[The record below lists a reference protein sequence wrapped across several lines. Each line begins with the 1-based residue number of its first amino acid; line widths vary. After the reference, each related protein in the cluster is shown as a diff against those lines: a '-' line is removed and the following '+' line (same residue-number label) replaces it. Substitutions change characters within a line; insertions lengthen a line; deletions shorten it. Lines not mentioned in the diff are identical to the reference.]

1 MPGRIVV
8 PGELITEE
16 RKLRGSH
23 THIQGGKIYS
33 DCLGLSREGNDKV
46 SVIPLQGK
54 YMPYMNDVIIGVI
67 VDERMAVYIVD
78 INSYYNAVI
87 PKRLLRDPLRVGSTI
102 CAKIISVNEVNE
114 ADLTGIREFFGGEIF
129 LVSPVKV
136 PRIIGRNNS
145 MLEVLRKGTG
155 STIMVGRN
163 GRVWAKDGNIEL
175 LVEALDKIQRESH
188 TEHLTSRMEEF
199 FGGKLKGGARKD
211 MLKPEL
217 KKGSE
222 AKK

>member
-16 RKLRGSH
+16 RKARGSH
-23 THIQGGKIYS
+23 THMHAGKIYS
-33 DCLGLSREGNDKV
+33 DCVGLAREGGERV

-54 YMPYMNDVIIGVI
+54 YMPYRNDVIIGVV

-87 PKRLLRDPLRVGSTI
+87 PKRLLREPLRVGSTI
-102 CAKIISVNEVNE
+102 CAKIITVNEVNE
-114 ADLTGIREFFGGEIF
+114 ADLTGIREFFGGEVF
-129 LVSPVKV
+129 SVSPVKV

-155 STIMVGRN
+155 ATIMVGRN
-163 GRVWAKDGNIEL
+163 GRIWAKGGDLEL
-175 LVEALDKIQRESH
+175 LVEALDKIQEESH

-199 FGGKLKGGARKD
+199 FTGKIKGGDSKKI
-211 MLKPEL
+211 LKPEL
-217 KKGSE
+217 KKGCE